1 MKPIREEIP
10 APISYSFSTEYIRTP
25 CFKSK
30 WHYHEHETELIYI
43 VEGKGTGFV
52 GDGATFFSGGE
63 LALIGAM
70 VPHVWLNTKKYYKPD
85 SNLIAKAIV
94 IKFDENFLGNQ
105 FLSLPGF
112 LKVKDLI
119 LNRSRKGLMILGIA
133 RQKVARMIESIV
145 DTSSDFDRV
154 MYLIQILNIVSNT
167 DEYEYVS
174 KTETIKIPRSSDLE
188 RLEKVIKYVNENYQ
202 DRIELEKVA
211 ELANMTP
218 SAFCKYF
225 KKRTLKTF
233 TQFLNEVRIGNA
245 CKLLTE
251 KELSVKQVCYMSGF
265 NYLSNFYKQFHAIHS
280 MSPLDYKEKLFTS
293 ELNPGL

>member
-10 APISYSFSTEYIRTP
+10 AAISYSFSTEYIKVP
-25 CFKSK
+25 GFKSK
-30 WHYHEHETELIYI
+30 WHYHEQETELIYI

-70 VPHVWLNTKKYYKPD
+70 VPHVWLNAKKYYKPD
-85 SNLIAKAIV
+85 SDLMARAIV
-94 IKFDENFLGNQ
+94 IKFEEDFMGNQ

-119 LNRSRKGLMILGIA
+119 HNRSKKGVLILGSA
-133 RQKVARMIESIV
+133 RQRIAGMMKSIV
-145 DTSSDFDRV
+145 ETSSDFDRV
-154 MYLIQILNIVSNT
+154 IYLIHILNMISNT
-167 DEYEYVS
+167 EEYEYIS
-174 KTETIKIPRSSDLE
+174 KTETIKTPRSSDIE

-280 MSPLDYKEKLFTS
+280 MSPLDYKEKLFES